1 MGSTC
6 LGGFIFWC
14 EQVFE
19 WRGSHGVVGRGGEV
33 PFVQMEDN
41 RGSPLIE
48 VWVLGAG
55 APCDGTSTVGLWA
68 GGFFFFFLVRRS
80 SWESSSAAERTGTES
95 EWCLEKVGFVVLTGV
110 GKARGRCAWDPGFL
124 KQRGWWPLP
133 FCEWMDWK
141 SGFERTY
148 PPSEQVGVGWFSKTF
163 ISPGF
168 LFVNATKAKHFHYE
182 F

>member
-14 EQVFE
+14 EQIFE

-68 GGFFFFFLVRRS
+68 GGFFFFFWLGEAVGSPPVLLRGQGQNPSDAWKRWGLLCWLEWAKPEAGVPGILD
-80 SWESSSAAERTGTES
+80 SWNREVDDHSHFVSGWTES
-95 EWCLEKVGFVVLTGV
+95 PGLKGLTH
-110 GKARGRCAWDPGFL
+110 L
-124 KQRGWWPLP
+124 L
-133 FCEWMDWK
+133 
-141 SGFERTY
+141 
-148 PPSEQVGVGWFSKTF
+148 SK
-163 ISPGF
+163 
-168 LFVNATKAKHFHYE
+168 LV
-182 F
+182 